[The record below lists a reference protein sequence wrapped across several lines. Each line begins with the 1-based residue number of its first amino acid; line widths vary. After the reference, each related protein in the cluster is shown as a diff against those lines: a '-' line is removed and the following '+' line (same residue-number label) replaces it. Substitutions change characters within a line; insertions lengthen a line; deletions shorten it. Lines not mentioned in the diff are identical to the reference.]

1 MRVRDLAERTL
12 LDKHAPACVVINAEG
27 DVLYIHGHTG
37 RYLEPAAGEP
47 SGSLLK
53 MAREGLRLEL
63 TAGVRKALAQKEAVR
78 YERLRVKTNGDVSL
92 VNLIIEPMSGPDA
105 VKGVLLVL
113 FEDVPAADDAVNATA
128 AEPIA
133 DREQR
138 IADLDRE
145 LSAKEE
151 YLRTTVEEL
160 ETSNEEL
167 KSTNEEMQSTNE
179 ELQST
184 NEELETSRRS
194 CSRSTRS
201 S

>member
-1 MRVRDLAERTL
+1 VRVRDLAERTL

-37 RYLEPAAGEP
+37 RYLELAAGEP

-53 MAREGLRLEL
+53 MAREGLRLQL
-63 TAGVRKALAQKEAVR
+63 TSGVRKVLAQKEAVR
-78 YERLRVKTNGDVSL
+78 YERLRVRTDGGVSL

-105 VKGVLLVL
+105 IKGVMLVL
-113 FEDVPAADDAVNATA
+113 FEDVPAAPDVVNQTS

-151 YLRTTVEEL
+151 YLRTAVEEL
-160 ETSNEEL
+160 
-167 KSTNEEMQSTNE
+167 
-179 ELQST
+179 
-184 NEELETSRRS
+184 
-194 CSRSTRS
+194 
-201 S
+201 